1 MEFLAEYGL
10 FLAKVVT
17 LVFAIVIVLGMVAAQ
32 KQNGKLQHL
41 LGGNIRIKKLN
52 KQYEQF
58 EKQLKESVLS
68 NKQYKQEQQ
77 QKKKADKQ
85 LKKQDI
91 SKPRIYSLNFNGD
104 VEASQVEHI
113 RHEVTAILTV
123 ATKADEVV
131 VNIESMG
138 GMVHTYGLAAS
149 QLQRIRDAGIPLTVC
164 IDKVAASGGYLMA
177 CVADKILAAP
187 FAIIGSIGVL
197 AQIPNFHR
205 ALKKYDVDYE
215 IMTAGEYKAPI
226 TMFGEI
232 TDKGRN
238 KLKEDLENTHELFKD
253 FISQHRPQVVMQE
266 VATGEVWYG
275 KQAINNQL
283 IDGLTTSDDY
293 FMQQYKEKDIFVVSF
308 AERKSLQE
316 KLGLAVQHGVTGSI
330 KALLKREQELSL
342 TKV

>member
-1 MEFLAEYGL
+1 MEILAEYGL

-17 LVFAIVIVLGMVAAQ
+17 LLVSLVVVLGVIAAQ
-32 KQNGKLQHL
+32 KHNGKLQNL

-52 KQYEQF
+52 TQF
-58 EKQLKESVLS
+58 EEFEEDLKEAVLS
-68 NKQYKQEQQ
+68 QKQFKQEQQ
-77 QKKKADKQ
+77 EKKKQEKQ
-85 LKKQDI
+85 LKKQEL
-91 SKPRIYSLNFNGD
+91 KRPRMYFLDFDGD
-104 VEASQVEHI
+104 VEASQVENF
-113 RHEVTAILTV
+113 RHEISAILTI
-123 ATKADEVV
+123 ATPEDEVV

-238 KLKEDLENTHELFKD
+238 KLKDDLENTHELFKN
-253 FISQHRPQVVMQE
+253 FISEHRPQVVMEE

-275 KQAINNQL
+275 KQAMDNHL
-283 IDGLTTSDDY
+283 IDGLITSDDY
-293 FMQQYKEKDIFVVSF
+293 FMQQYKEKDIFLVNF
-308 AERKSLQE
+308 AEKKSLQE
-316 KLGLAVQHGVTGSI
+316 KLGLAVQQGFTGSI
-330 KALLKREQELSL
+330 KALLNREQAFSL
-342 TKV
+342 TKS

>member
-1 MEFLAEYGL
+1 MEILAEYGL

-17 LVFAIVIVLGMVAAQ
+17 LLVSLVVVLGVIAAQ
-32 KQNGKLQHL
+32 KHNGKLQNL

-52 KQYEQF
+52 TQF
-58 EKQLKESVLS
+58 EEFEEDLKEAVLS
-68 NKQYKQEQQ
+68 QKQFKQEQQ
-77 QKKKADKQ
+77 EKKKQEKQ
-85 LKKQDI
+85 LKKQEL
-91 SKPRIYSLNFNGD
+91 KRPRIYFLDFDGD
-104 VEASQVEHI
+104 VEASQVENF
-113 RHEVTAILTV
+113 RHEISAILTI
-123 ATKADEVV
+123 ATPEDEVV

-238 KLKEDLENTHELFKD
+238 KLKDDLENTHELFKN
-253 FISQHRPQVVMQE
+253 FISEHRPQVVMEE

-275 KQAINNQL
+275 KQAMDNHL
-283 IDGLTTSDDY
+283 IDGLITSDDY
-293 FMQQYKEKDIFVVSF
+293 FMQQYKEKDIFLVDF
-308 AERKSLQE
+308 TEKKSLQE
-316 KLGLAVQHGVTGSI
+316 KLGLAVQQGFTGSI
-330 KALLKREQELSL
+330 KALLNREQAFSL
-342 TKV
+342 TKS

>member
-68 NKQYKQEQQ
+68 HKQYKQEQQ

-85 LKKQDI
+85 LKKQVI

-253 FISQHRPQVVMQE
+253 FISQHRPQMVMQE

-308 AERKSLQE
+308 AEKKSLQE

>member
-1 MEFLAEYGL
+1 MEILAEYGL

-17 LVFAIVIVLGMVAAQ
+17 LLVSLVVVLGVIAAQ
-32 KQNGKLQHL
+32 KHNGKLQNL

-52 KQYEQF
+52 TQF
-58 EKQLKESVLS
+58 EEFEDDLKEAVLS
-68 NKQYKQEQQ
+68 QKQFKQEQQ
-77 QKKKADKQ
+77 EKKKQEKQ
-85 LKKQDI
+85 LKKQEL
-91 SKPRIYSLNFNGD
+91 KRPRMYFLDFDGD
-104 VEASQVEHI
+104 VEASQVENF
-113 RHEVTAILTV
+113 RHEISAILTI
-123 ATKADEVV
+123 ATPEDEVV

-238 KLKEDLENTHELFKD
+238 KLKDDLENTHELFKN
-253 FISQHRPQVVMQE
+253 FISEHRPQVVMEE

-275 KQAINNQL
+275 KQAMDNHL
-283 IDGLTTSDDY
+283 IDGLITSDDY
-293 FMQQYKEKDIFVVSF
+293 FMQQYKEKDIFLVNF
-308 AERKSLQE
+308 AEKKSLQE
-316 KLGLAVQHGVTGSI
+316 KLGLAVQQGFTGSI
-330 KALLKREQELSL
+330 KALLNREQAFSL
-342 TKV
+342 TKS